1 MVVVVVTSGRRDGG
15 GGEEVKHDGLDEK
28 RRQRER
34 EICVLSSMFN
44 KFVLNKEF
52 SRMAKAVANQTVDNY
67 YKPDLKK
74 TALARRSVISK
85 GLRVA
90 KSHPKKRNM
99 QA

>member
-1 MVVVVVTSGRRDGG
+1 
-15 GGEEVKHDGLDEK
+15 
-28 RRQRER
+28 
-34 EICVLSSMFN
+34 MFN